1 MKVSNWLKA
10 GRSSKKMDNAIVNIH
25 CNPKG
30 SLGLSSWDDYVQIKI
45 YSKEKEKF
53 TRLELTVE
61 EAKYLQNMFNEGMKK
76 FDNELA

>member
-10 GRSSKKMDNAIVNIH
+10 GRSSKKMDNAIVTIN
-25 CNPKG
+25 CNKKG

-53 TRLELTVE
+53 TRLELTLE
-61 EAKYLQNMFNEGMKK
+61 EAKYLQNMLNEGMKK
-76 FDNELA
+76 FN